1 MSDGL
6 AGERSLFFN
15 VLNDLSARLVSL
27 MNLVD
32 RIVKLEIYLF
42 ESSNNGNVH
51 VLCGPNTVN
60 QWRLPQIHNLRQL
73 RTVIIMSWQ
82 PEVVVSIT
90 LLFILYD
97 YHDAP

>member
-42 ESSNNGNVH
+42 ESSNNGAVQ
-51 VLCGPNTVN
+51 VL
-60 QWRLPQIHNLRQL
+60 
-73 RTVIIMSWQ
+73 
-82 PEVVVSIT
+82 
-90 LLFILYD
+90 
-97 YHDAP
+97 